1 MPQNQNFIAAATYT
15 REQAMRQQETILI
28 ADDSKGIRDFL
39 IEYILKPKGFQ
50 VIVATNGRDG
60 LNLARKHHPQLMIV
74 DNQMP
79 YMTGLELLQTLHQ
92 EGLRIPAILMTAHGS
107 EQIAIDAFRLGI
119 RDYVIKPFLVEEM
132 NAAIDRALRE
142 TRLEKERSQLIQELT
157 NSNNELK
164 QRLQELNTVYAT
176 GKSVT
181 TSLDLE
187 EVLRRVVEAAIYVSG
202 AEEGS
207 LMLLDK
213 EKENELYVRASKNL
227 DSASSSMRLRIK
239 DSLAGQVINTRQ
251 PIVIDNNIIEQ
262 KITTAYLVKSV
273 VYVPIITQDKAIG
286 VLSVAN
292 RRREQPFNNR
302 DTRVLSTLADYAA
315 IAINNAE
322 IFTNSEQERG
332 KLSTI
337 LGQTNNPVI
346 VIDDRELL
354 ILANM
359 AAQSVFN
366 LPQTNL
372 TGTSIRTLIQNPDAL
387 NFMLQPVTPDLE
399 RTTELSLADNLVFQA
414 NLSLIENV
422 GRSIVLHNIT
432 QLKELDKLKSEF
444 VAIVSHDLRSPLT
457 AILGYVELLERVGP
471 LNEDQTEFVNR
482 VKQSVDNI
490 TNLISDLLDIGRL
503 EAGIALDIE
512 ECDLPNLLNTILDE
526 FAARIEAKQLQLKQ
540 IVSPKRLLISGDHK
554 RLHQAFTNLISNA
567 VKYTPEKGA
576 IGLQVTEM
584 NGQAIVEIADTGVG
598 IASEDIPHIFDK
610 FYRAKNVLSG
620 FEGTGLGLSIV
631 KSVIERHNGRIWVNS
646 QMGKGTVFS
655 IILPLLIN
663 TGENKSTP
671 TKNTKMWTKK
681 R

>member
-1 MPQNQNFIAAATYT
+1 
-15 REQAMRQQETILI
+15 MRQQETILI

>member
-1 MPQNQNFIAAATYT
+1 
-15 REQAMRQQETILI
+15 MRQQETILI

-526 FAARIEAKQLQLKQ
+526 FAARIEAKKLQLKQ

>member
-1 MPQNQNFIAAATYT
+1 
-15 REQAMRQQETILI
+15 MRQQETILI

-526 FAARIEAKQLQLKQ
+526 FAARIEAKKLQLKQ
-540 IVSPKRLLISGDHK
+540 IVSPKQLLISGDHK

-567 VKYTPEKGA
+567 VKYTPEKGV